1 MGRDEMKEGG
11 VGIWNEEGRGGEG
24 DKKGSW
30 KATVKN
36 ENK

>member
-1 MGRDEMKEGG
+1 MGRDEMKGG
-11 VGIWNEEGRGGEG
+11 GRDLEWRGDRGGEG